1 MSALRLI
8 RSGIVIGGSQHH
20 DVQDVFSEKFDAYEI
35 HTIWNGGG
43 SNGDA
48 DMKLL
53 TEDGQWFAQYV
64 RGSKLVA
71 YTHTSDTDSQN
82 ASTRQIEGGLTSS
95 SKGAARIIVLN
106 PYSKT
111 TDTVVHKAQMSYSG
125 TTVAATRDGN
135 SVTYE
140 PTRITGFAFAGEYG
154 ELNDINYY
162 VYGLA

>member
-43 SNGDA
+43 SNGDG

-64 RGSKLVA
+64 RGSKLIA
-71 YTHTSDTDSQN
+71 YTHTTTTDSAN
-82 ASTRQIEGGLTSS
+82 ASERQIESGLTSS
-95 SKGAARIIVLN
+95 NKGAARIVVLN

-111 TDTVVHKAQMSYSG
+111 TDTVVHKSVMSYSS
-125 TTVAATRDGN
+125 TTVAATRDGHA
-135 SVTYE
+135 VAYK
-140 PTRITGFAFAGEYG
+140 PARITGFAFAGEYG
-154 ELNDINYY
+154 VLNDINYY